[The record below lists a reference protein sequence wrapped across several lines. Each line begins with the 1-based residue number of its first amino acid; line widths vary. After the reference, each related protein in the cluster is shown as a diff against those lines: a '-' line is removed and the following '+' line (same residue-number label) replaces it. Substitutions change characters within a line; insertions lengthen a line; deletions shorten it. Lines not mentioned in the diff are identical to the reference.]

1 MRNIPKLWKLPKHTK
16 NMLIFQRKLL
26 KRIRIYAMVS
36 FVQIF
41 IFLLK
46 YIYIFLRKSSIK
58 FANMHLYFKKVTETL
73 KRTIDNLAEGAM
85 LSDQENCE
93 KNSKIV
99 LIKQIHCI
107 F

>member
-1 MRNIPKLWKLPKHTK
+1 
-16 NMLIFQRKLL
+16 
-26 KRIRIYAMVS
+26 
-36 FVQIF
+36 
-41 IFLLK
+41 
-46 YIYIFLRKSSIK
+46 
-58 FANMHLYFKKVTETL
+58 MHLYFKKVAETL